1 MSTGEF
7 GKASW
12 KKPQVSRDQKAVIV
26 SAEQREGEKTFQ
38 TEGAMCQGPG
48 VREREMRGG
57 VGGGVEWR
65 EIRIDWSKNG
75 GRPTHTELAG
85 SLGCPRSP
93 LAPSCDGLAG
103 KRKITFL
110 FSGVLCHLG
119 NVSIPVFHQL

>member
-1 MSTGEF
+1 MSTGES

-57 VGGGVEWR
+57 VGGVW
-65 EIRIDWSKNG
+65 NG
-75 GRPTHTELAG
+75 EKFGLTGAKMGGDPPT
-85 SLGCPRSP
+85 RS
-93 LAPSCDGLAG
+93 
-103 KRKITFL
+103 
-110 FSGVLCHLG
+110 
-119 NVSIPVFHQL
+119 